1 MRADADRSEVKSLRS
16 NLRVRVLVPT
26 AILALLGIAAYA
38 FAFSGTPGGSEEPLP
53 PIQPP
58 AAASS
63 GKGTPGATLA
73 SWRKSANKICRTLN
87 DDTAELATPQ
97 TQAELLILLP
107 ASLDMAQAAVVE
119 LRAVPA
125 PKAQA
130 KRIEKMLKQFDR
142 FVAVQRKAV
151 TTLQGNDAEGF
162 SELTARAFAA
172 NDAGSEIARDL
183 GAAQCAVGSTE
194 DTDLAAALERNRI
207 VVAVL
212 YSPASSVDTL
222 TIREARAGAALAGA
236 GFVALNVYDTH
247 EIAPVTSQYSV
258 RESPSVLIFVRHHG
272 AVSQFAGY
280 LDRDTVAQ
288 AADNAAL

>member
-1 MRADADRSEVKSLRS
+1 MRPDADRSEVKSLRS

-26 AILALLGIAAYA
+26 AILALLGVAVGA

-53 PIQPP
+53 PIQRP
-58 AAASS
+58 AAAG
-63 GKGTPGATLA
+63 GKGTPGVTLA
-73 SWRKSANKICRTLN
+73 AWSKSANKICRTLN
-87 DDTAELATPQ
+87 ADTAELATPQ
-97 TQAELLILLP
+97 TQAELLVLLP

-125 PKAQA
+125 PKKQA

-142 FVAVQRKAV
+142 FVAVQRQAV
-151 TTLQGNDAEGF
+151 TALQGNDAEGF

-222 TIREARAGAALAGA
+222 TIREARAGAALSGA

-247 EIAPVTSQYSV
+247 EIAPVTAQYPV

>member
-1 MRADADRSEVKSLRS
+1 MKSLRS

-58 AAASS
+58 AAASG

-151 TTLQGNDAEGF
+151 TALQGNDAEGF

>member
-1 MRADADRSEVKSLRS
+1 MRPDADRSEVKSLRS

-26 AILALLGIAAYA
+26 AVLALLGIGAGA
-38 FAFSGTPGGSEEPLP
+38 FAFSGTPGGSDEPLP
-53 PIQPP
+53 PIKRP
-58 AAASS
+58 AAQGAT
-63 GKGTPGATLA
+63 GTPGVTLA
-73 SWRKSANKICRTLN
+73 AWRKGANAICATLN

-97 TQAELLILLP
+97 SQAELLVLLP
-107 ASLDMAQAAVVE
+107 ASLDMAQAAIVE

-125 PKAQA
+125 PKAKA
-130 KRIEKMLKQFDR
+130 KRIERMLRQFER
-142 FVAVQRKAV
+142 FVSAERQAV
-151 TTLQGNDAEGF
+151 TALQGNDPEAF

-172 NDAGSEIARDL
+172 NDAGSAIARDL
-183 GAAQCAVGSTE
+183 GAPKCAVGSTE
-194 DTDLAAALERNRI
+194 DTELETALRRDRI

-212 YSPASSVDTL
+212 YSPGSSVDTM

-247 EIAPVTSQYSV
+247 EIAPVTAQYAV
-258 RESPSVLIFVRHHG
+258 RESPSVLVFVRHRG

>member
-1 MRADADRSEVKSLRS
+1 MCPDADRSEVKSLRS

-26 AILALLGIAAYA
+26 AILALLGIAVGA
-38 FAFSGTPGGSEEPLP
+38 FAFSGTPGGSEGPLP
-53 PIQPP
+53 PAQPP
-58 AAASS
+58 AAA
-63 GKGTPGATLA
+63 GGQGTPGATLA
-73 SWRKSANKICRTLN
+73 AWRKSTNKICRTLN
-87 DDTAELATPQ
+87 ADTAELATPQ

-107 ASLDMAQAAVVE
+107 ASLDMAQAAIVE

-151 TTLQGNDAEGF
+151 TALQGNDAEGF

-194 DTDLAAALERNRI
+194 DTDLAEALERNRI

-222 TIREARAGAALAGA
+222 TIREARAGAALAGV

-247 EIAPVTSQYSV
+247 EIAPVTAQYAV

-280 LDRDTVAQ
+280 LDRETVAQ